1 MTSSSPYRLPHLGVL
16 LRHAAPRV
24 VEGVVAP
31 TAVFLLALH
40 FFAVTGAVAAGL
52 GLAYVLIA
60 WRLATGRRV
69 TGILVLGAASL
80 TARSAL
86 ALATGSAFVYFL
98 QPTLGT
104 VLVAGTFLVSA
115 GAGRPLAGRLARDFC
130 PIPEDI
136 ASAAPMR
143 RFFTQITVLWAITE
157 FVNAA
162 VAVGLLLSQSVGVFV
177 LTRTVSS
184 LTLTALAIALSVVWF
199 QRSMREHM
207 TFSPREARA

>member
-1 MTSSSPYRLPHLGVL
+1 ML
-16 LRHAAPRV
+16 LRHATPRV

-31 TAVFLLALH
+31 TVVFLFALH
-40 FFAVTGAVAAGL
+40 FFAVTSAVAAGL

-104 VLVAGTFLVSA
+104 ALVAGAFLVSA

-130 PIPEDI
+130 PIPDDV
-136 ASAAPMR
+136 ASAAPTR
-143 RFFTQITVLWAITE
+143 RFFTQITVLWAVTE

-177 LTRTVSS
+177 VTRTVSS
-184 LTLTALAIALSVVWF
+184 LTLTALGIALSVLWF